1 MTKEIVNYRIAAV
14 TAAYN
19 KLPSVP
25 TLMNAGWDIND
36 ALKFSL
42 ESNKIAEK
50 IQNAIFA
57 VIFENFDKASLM
69 VNDAFEKAT
78 EMLNV
83 LIRY

>member
-1 MTKEIVNYRIAAV
+1 MTKEIVNCRIAAV

-25 TLMNAGWDIND
+25 NLVTIGWDYNE

-42 ESNKIAEK
+42 ETSKIATK

-57 VIFENFDKASLM
+57 VIFDDFDTASFII
-69 VNDAFEKAT
+69 NDACTKTFNL
-78 EMLNV
+78 LNDI
-83 LIRY
+83 IRH